1 MKVADVLDQAKAAN
15 GFRSDNQLA
24 LALKTS
30 RASVSNWRH
39 GQHTPDEVMCEK
51 LAVFSGIP
59 LHRVLGIVGEARAV
73 SPDAKRVWRKLAAAI
88 FVSILLTPQAFASET
103 LTPYL
108 EAGSP
113 DIGGIMR
120 KVRRTW
126 HQLRIALATL
136 ARRIGGDHE
145 ASPMLA

>member
-1 MKVADVLDQAKAAN
+1 MKVADVLDQAKAAA

-51 LAVFSGIP
+51 LAEFSGIP

-73 SPDAKRVWRKLAAAI
+73 NPDAKKVWRKLAAAL
-88 FVSILLTPQAFASET
+88 FVSILLTPYAS
-103 LTPYL
+103 
-108 EAGSP
+108 ASAKMSP
-113 DIGGIMR
+113 SSGPMDVEERGIMR
-120 KVRRTW
+120 KSSTSAGVAW
-126 HQLRIALATL
+126 K
-136 ARRIGGDHE
+136 
-145 ASPMLA
+145 S